1 MSRIVQPYQHPYQQ
15 FEPVAPP
22 APTPVAGASP
32 FVKALPGIVSTAACA
47 LGYVWHH
54 QGAAHSIGD
63 AAIIGA
69 FGIASLWAGHRLSGT
84 AAQFIPASGIAAAY
98 GLGAGLAGV
107 AVIGYASAPVAGLIA
122 WLAGMTVAYALA
134 ATGWTRRAEKR
145 EVRAHERDL
154 AIIRENA
161 ETQRAQ
167 IDADA
172 RLGVAKEL
180 GAAWAAEQA
189 ASAAERQRMAEFNQ
203 LYPSSVPAFG
213 AARPVFLA
221 ATSTPQAI
229 DVDTQLE
236 QLTGPGSAYDQQ
248 LDGLELP
255 NWLTDPDSKQ

>member
-1 MSRIVQPYQHPYQQ
+1 MTRTLQPYQHPYQQ
-15 FEPVAPP
+15 FEPLAPP
-22 APTPVAGASP
+22 APSPVAGASP

-84 AAQFIPASGIAAAY
+84 AAQFIPPAGIAAAY

-134 ATGWTRRAEKR
+134 ATGWTKRAEKR

-154 AIIRENA
+154 ALIRENA
-161 ETQRAQ
+161 ATQRTQ

-172 RLGVAKEL
+172 RVDVAKEL
-180 GAAWAAEQA
+180 AAAWAAEQA
-189 ASAAERQRMAEFNQ
+189 ASAAERRRMTEFNQ
-203 LYPSSVPAFG
+203 LYPSSVPVFG
-213 AARPVFLA
+213 SPAAIFIG
-221 ATSTPQAI
+221 ATNTPQAI

-236 QLTGPGSAYDQQ
+236 QLTGPGNAYDQEI
-248 LDGLELP
+248 DAFELP
-255 NWLTDPDSKQ
+255 NWLTDPDSTQ